1 MKVIVTSDQHLGYDK
16 SDRTSFSKFLDNLAS
31 DLAPTDFVLLGD
43 VVDMWRRDASGVF
56 LESHDI
62 LEKILGLTAKMNV
75 YFVAGNHDYH
85 VLRLVNKPGRFYPI
99 MFYPIPPSPDLVLH
113 DGNYQYLFKHGW
125 EYDEEQQPPIMEAM
139 CRAMSDET
147 GDIESNIWN
156 ILTHE
161 SGFLEELKSVAN
173 RERRKQQIHH
183 LQLRPE
189 ERLTDFLLRRVEQK
203 ACNDVKANQVV
214 VFGHTHVPFV
224 NKKENVANTGSW
236 VTDAPADYDTYVE
249 LSNGKPRLF
258 VFGGQEITTRKDLC

>member
-31 DLAPTDFVLLGD
+31 DLAPTHFVLLGD

-62 LEKILGLTAKMNV
+62 LEKILGLTAKMKV

-85 VLRLVNKPGRFYPI
+85 VLRLVNNHKPGRFYPI
-99 MFYPIPPSPDLVLH
+99 TFLPDLLLP
-113 DGNYQYLFKHGW
+113 DGNYQYMFKHGW
-125 EYDEEQQPPIMEAM
+125 EYDPEQQRPIMEAM
-139 CRAMSDET
+139 CRVMSDET
-147 GDIESNIWN
+147 GDIESDIWN

-161 SGFLEELKSVAN
+161 SGFDEWLKSVAN
-173 RERRKQQIHH
+173 GGHLKEQIHN
-183 LQLRPE
+183 LQRRPE
-189 ERLTDFLLRRVEQK
+189 DRLKDNLRAVEQN
-203 ACNDVKANQVV
+203 ACKDVKANQVL

-224 NKKENVANTGSW
+224 NKKENVTNTGSF
-236 VTDAPADYDTYVE
+236 VTDAPAEYNTYVE

-258 VFGGQEITTRKDLC
+258 AFGGQEITDRKDLC